1 MGPQVPLPTLPS
13 ALSPHTHPEALLQ
26 GPRKRP
32 SSHLLLTPPSCCPS
46 RTAPSNRSLERN
58 QSSSPWGIG
67 LWCLAKGREGRGDS
81 GTETCRQDPE
91 GPAPPQSSAT
101 HTAVTARPIRF
112 TLCLPRLYPPN
123 GTCSEKKIRGRLDLF
138 GAPGATNGSGQL
150 VHGLCQCQK
159 PSG

>member
-58 QSSSPWGIG
+58 WAAHGELDFG
-67 LWCLAKGREGRGDS
+67 ALRRAERG
-81 GTETCRQDPE
+81 GETRTETCRQDPE

-101 HTAVTARPIRF
+101 HTAVTAHPIRF